1 MAGPGVYDGRDTYCV
16 KIEEDAAGKLQGVGA
31 TSLGWV
37 LGVSSEE
44 WVGWSFDDLT
54 IAFNTYP
61 RRQEQR
67 RKIDRQD

>member
-1 MAGPGVYDGRDTYCV
+1 MEIGARGGDTYCV

-44 WVGWSFDDLT
+44 WVSWSFDDLE

-61 RRQEQR
+61 RRDGQEQR